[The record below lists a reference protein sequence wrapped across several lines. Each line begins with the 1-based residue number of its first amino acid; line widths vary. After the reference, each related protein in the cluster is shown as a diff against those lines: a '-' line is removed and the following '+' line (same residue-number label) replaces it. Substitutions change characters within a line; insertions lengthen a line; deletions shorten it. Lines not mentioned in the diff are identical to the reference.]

1 MEYVIFL
8 KYIIIKINTM
18 AGQMKTANSF
28 PVVVT
33 NPTRY
38 TGGKNASVTVVTNP
52 TRYTGGL
59 NKAACDVPKCCNKK

>member
-1 MEYVIFL
+1 
-8 KYIIIKINTM
+8 M

-38 TGGKNASVTVVTNP
+38 TGGMNAYPTVVTNP

-59 NKAACDVPKCCNKK
+59 NKAACDVPMCCTHNKSKKY

>member
-1 MEYVIFL
+1 
-8 KYIIIKINTM
+8 
-18 AGQMKTANSF
+18 MKNKNVC

-38 TGGKNASVTVVTNP
+38 KGGISKCEPVVTNP

-59 NKAACDVPKCCNKK
+59 NKAACDVPKRGK

>member
-1 MEYVIFL
+1 M
-8 KYIIIKINTM
+8 T
-18 AGQMKTANSF
+18 GQMKNPNSY
-28 PVVVT
+28 PTVVT

-59 NKAACDVPKCCNKK
+59 NKAACDVPAGKLKR